1 MVTHDL
7 NPLQQQ
13 TGGPLL
19 LDGRLQRRDDG
30 LDEKTGSVSRVAI
43 DHHMYIYASTHLVKD
58 VLELVLS
65 KGGTFDVFDSAQL
78 LGHAIA
84 VLLSDGLHLLA
95 SQLLPHGGVIAQI
108 GLGADDQAGDAGAVV
123 SDLGEP
129 LLADIF
135 EGGGGGDGKADE
147 EDVGLRVGQRTET
160 IVILLTGGIE
170 ETQRIRFITDPNGE
184 EKKQSARTIP
194 HFFAGDPIRHELETS
209 SRRKSRA
216 RF

>member
-30 LDEKTGSVSRVAI
+30 LNEKNRVSIEGCHRPPYIYV
-43 DHHMYIYASTHLVKD
+43 YIYASTHLVKD
-58 VLELVLS
+58 ILELVLS

-84 VLLSDGLHLLA
+84 VLLSDGLHFLA

-108 GLGADDQAGDAGAVV
+108 GLGADDQAGNAWAVV
-123 SDLGEP
+123 VDFREP
-129 LLADIF
+129 LFADVLKR
-135 EGGGGGDGKADE
+135 G
-147 EDVGLRVGQRTET
+147 R
-160 IVILLTGGIE
+160 
-170 ETQRIRFITDPNGE
+170 
-184 EKKQSARTIP
+184 
-194 HFFAGDPIRHELETS
+194 
-209 SRRKSRA
+209 
-216 RF
+216 